1 MDFAG
6 YLKPLSVHKL
16 YEVRE
21 TAEGAA
27 LVTNEY
33 KKLVRENEM
42 PNIIT
47 TCCPSVNDLIEKY
60 YPDCAKYM
68 APVVSPM
75 VAHGRYI
82 KKIYGSDAFCRN
94 THGGDGCGL

>member
-1 MDFAG
+1 M
-6 YLKPLSVHKL
+6 
-16 YEVRE
+16 RE

-47 TCCPSVNDLIEKY
+47 TCCPSVNDLIENIIPTARSIWLLSY
-60 YPDCAKYM
+60 
-68 APVVSPM
+68 
-75 VAHGRYI
+75 R
-82 KKIYGSDAFCRN
+82 RW
-94 THGGDGCGL
+94 

>member
-1 MDFAG
+1 LDFDQPGQVVDAL
-6 YLKPLSVHKL
+6 LKLGF

-68 APVVSPM
+68 APVVSP
-75 VAHGRYI
+75 
-82 KKIYGSDAFCRN
+82 
-94 THGGDGCGL
+94 